1 MPRYPVGW
9 PTRGRLTVRP
19 EYTGRL
25 YLLVEERRLGP
36 VRNDE
41 PDDRELDERELDDRK
56 LDERELDERELDE
69 REKLWDERELEL
81 RPLGGIAVPVLS
93 MHQTCYRGFARIVVQ
108 TRRSVKEGASRAAR
122 ERR

>member
-1 MPRYPVGW
+1 M
-9 PTRGRLTVRP
+9 RP

-41 PDDRELDERELDDRK
+41 PEDRELDERELDDRK

-69 REKLWDERELEL
+69 REELWDERELEL